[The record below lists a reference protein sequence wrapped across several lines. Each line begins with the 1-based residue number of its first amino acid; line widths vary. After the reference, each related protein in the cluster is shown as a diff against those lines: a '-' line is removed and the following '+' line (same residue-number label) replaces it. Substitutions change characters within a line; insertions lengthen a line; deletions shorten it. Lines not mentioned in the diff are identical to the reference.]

1 MMGRMKKGDKRYSNS
16 EGEDEEHCY
25 VKAEC
30 TVGTKAFLRV
40 WKVSLRD

>member
-1 MMGRMKKGDKRYSNS
+1 MEKGDKIYSNS
-16 EGEDEEHCY
+16 KEEDEDY

-30 TVGTKAFLRV
+30 TVGTRAFLRV